1 MEGVLEIILGLFF
14 SNSLV
19 MIFTSFPLFVVGV
32 MLLMTSFELGRVSLK
47 IEGRKD
53 TFVMVVT
60 AILST
65 VFNIAIGFLG
75 GLLTYIV
82 LEKEIISIDS

>member
-1 MEGVLEIILGLFF
+1 
-14 SNSLV
+14 

-32 MLLMTSFELGRVSLK
+32 MLLMTSFTLGRVSLH
-47 IEGRKD
+47 IEERKD
-53 TFVMVVT
+53 IFVMVIT

-75 GLLTYIV
+75 GLLTYIA
-82 LEKEIISIDS
+82 LEKEIMSIDS

>member
-1 MEGVLEIILGLFF
+1 
-14 SNSLV
+14 
-19 MIFTSFPLFVVGV
+19 
-32 MLLMTSFELGRVSLK
+32 
-47 IEGRKD
+47 
-53 TFVMVVT
+53 MVVT